1 VIGIFGEPGG
11 GDGQFMQPTSLAF
24 LLDGRLLVSDETAN
38 RIVILST
45 PLAAP
50 GASPAAS
57 PPA

>member
-1 VIGIFGEPGG
+1 VIGISGEPGG
-11 GDGQFMQPTSLAF
+11 GDGQFVQPTSLAF
-24 LLDGRLLVSDETAN
+24 LPDGGLLLSDATTN
-38 RIVILST
+38 RIVTLST